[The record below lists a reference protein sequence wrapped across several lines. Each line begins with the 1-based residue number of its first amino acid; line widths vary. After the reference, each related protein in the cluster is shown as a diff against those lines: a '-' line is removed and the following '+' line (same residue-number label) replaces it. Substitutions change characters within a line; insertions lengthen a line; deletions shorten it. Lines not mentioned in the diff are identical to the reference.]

1 MSDHDI
7 TETQKGGKKGASLPG
22 KAAIQTHVHATKI
35 RQDGHTFSYRIYLQL
50 KKGCYD
56 LIAKMALWVPSTSQA
71 REKIEGTRAHFT
83 LHVHV
88 PANRAIENNE
98 GTDP

>member
-22 KAAIQTHVHATKI
+22 KAAIQTHGHATII
-35 RQDGHTFSYRIYLQL
+35 RGEGHAFSYRIYLQL

-71 REKIEGTRAHFT
+71 REK
-83 LHVHV
+83 
-88 PANRAIENNE
+88 NRGHPGPLVSVVCSVSN
-98 GTDP
+98 GMYSSLM